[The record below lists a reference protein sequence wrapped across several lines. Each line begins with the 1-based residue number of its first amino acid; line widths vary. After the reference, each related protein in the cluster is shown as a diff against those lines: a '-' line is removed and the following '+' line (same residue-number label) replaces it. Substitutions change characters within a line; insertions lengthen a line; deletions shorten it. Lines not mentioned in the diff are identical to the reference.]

1 MESRLERR
9 IRYFLATRRCG
20 REDVRQALNELSVHG
35 RLVLIGGMLRDLA
48 LFGNAGFRSDVD
60 SVIVPDDLASFE
72 RHMKSIGAST
82 NRFGGYALPSTRWR
96 IDVWPLERTWAHVEG
111 HVEVREPRDLLKATF
126 FKSDAII
133 YDIDRRRI
141 MTKPGYF
148 QDLDRRVLEM
158 NLRPNPNPQGNAV
171 RAFRYAL
178 DKGFRWGPRLSKFL
192 DRMIDSH
199 GWSAFLEAEKR
210 SSGRRHLDEIMI
222 DELRHELRRHISEG
236 RTDSFDPSVFRRRC
250 QPELPL
256 LQ

>member
-9 IRYFLATRRCG
+9 LRHFLATRRCG
-20 REDVRQALNELSVHG
+20 REDVRQALKELSVHG

-60 SVIVPDDLASFE
+60 TVIVPDDLASFE
-72 RHMKSIGAST
+72 RHMKSIGAAA
-82 NRFGGYALPSTRWR
+82 NRFGGYALPSKRWQ

-111 HVEVREPRDLLKATF
+111 HVEIREPRDLLKATF
-126 FKSDAII
+126 FRSDAII
-133 YDIDRRRI
+133 YDIDRGRI
-141 MTKPGYF
+141 MAAPEYF

-158 NLRPNPNPQGNAV
+158 NLPHNPNPRGNAV

-178 DKGFRWGPRLSKFL
+178 DKGFRWGPGLSKFL
-192 DRMIDSH
+192 DRMIDPH
-199 GWSAFLEAEKR
+199 GWSALLEAEKR

-222 DELRHELRRHISEG
+222 DELRRELRRHISEG
-236 RTDSFDPSVFRRRC
+236 RTDPFDPSVFRMRR
-250 QPELPL
+250 QPELPF